1 MLALVCCLLTLYC
14 AAGSCLDL
22 VGESHRVTEQI
33 AALETAAQGAAS
45 LWSNPRRRRAIVI
58 LQDRAQHIGEA
69 VDGCR
74 MSLTTMY
81 SVMLPPNPLPRYFRQ
96 LLETFRMSQRVH
108 LLIKLNLIAGANF
121 ALGWMRKWHPRLN
134 YDTMS
139 QSLPPGRAMVGVH
152 MDATLEP
159 AKRIISRLLQ
169 EDARFFRE
177 YHYLNPFNVDDSD
190 PPAS

>member
-1 MLALVCCLLTLYC
+1 ML
-14 AAGSCLDL
+14 
-22 VGESHRVTEQI
+22 
-33 AALETAAQGAAS
+33 
-45 LWSNPRRRRAIVI
+45 

-81 SVMLPPNPLPRYFRQ
+81 SVMLPRNAMPRDFRQ

-121 ALGWMRKWHPRLN
+121 ALGWMRKWHPRLD
-134 YDTMS
+134 YDRMS
-139 QSLPPGRAMVGVH
+139 QSLPPGRATVGVH

-159 AKRIISRLLQ
+159 AKRIISRLQ
-169 EDARFFRE
+169 VDSRFFHK
-177 YHYLNPFNVDDSD
+177 YHYVNPFNVDD
-190 PPAS
+190 

>member
-1 MLALVCCLLTLYC
+1 LVCCLLTLYC
-14 AAGSCLDL
+14 TAGSCLDL
-22 VGESHRVTEQI
+22 VGESRRVTERI
-33 AALETAAQGAAS
+33 AALETSAQGAES

-81 SVMLPPNPLPRYFRQ
+81 SVMLLHNPPPRDFRR
-96 LLETFRMSQRVH
+96 LLETFRMSQWVH

-134 YDTMS
+134 YDAMS
-139 QSLPPGRAMVGVH
+139 QSLPPG
-152 MDATLEP
+152 
-159 AKRIISRLLQ
+159 
-169 EDARFFRE
+169 
-177 YHYLNPFNVDDSD
+177 
-190 PPAS
+190 

>member
-33 AALETAAQGAAS
+33 AALETAAQGAES
-45 LWSNPRRRRAIVI
+45 LWSNPRHRRAIVI

-81 SVMLPPNPLPRYFRQ
+81 SVMLPRNPPPRYFRQ

-121 ALGWMRKWHPRLN
+121 ALGWMCK
-134 YDTMS
+134 
-139 QSLPPGRAMVGVH
+139 
-152 MDATLEP
+152 
-159 AKRIISRLLQ
+159 
-169 EDARFFRE
+169 
-177 YHYLNPFNVDDSD
+177 
-190 PPAS
+190 